1 MYAND
6 AYQNTLRSHEHPS
19 AQQSTLAFG
28 VAFNRQHVRGIL
40 LMDAGN
46 ITHTSIYTAFYIY
59 ICFYSLFV
67 VLLCYHLSVCLF
79 VLSQAVSAFL
89 PQPCYQFFSDLRS
102 FSPPLL
108 FDCLLARLLTFR
120 CENYSYQ

>member
-6 AYQNTLRSHEHPS
+6 AYQNTLRSHEHPN
-19 AQQSTLAFG
+19 AQQTLAFG

-40 LMDAGN
+40 LMDAR
-46 ITHTSIYTAFYIY
+46 IIIHTNTYTALYIY
-59 ICFYSLFV
+59 IFFTVYLLRCCATICLF
-67 VLLCYHLSVCLF
+67 VCLF
-79 VLSQAVSAFL
+79 VLSQAASAFL
-89 PQPCYQFFSDLRS
+89 PQPCYQFFSALRL

-108 FDCLLARLLTFR
+108 FDCLLARLLTFL